1 MDVVRG
7 SCYHQNDGEDDR
19 QTDSVTGNAH
29 SRHISRCVYLE
40 AAPLRQI
47 THCWTFSAEFLKICI
62 KSRGTINYMNGFN
75 FFVVTCSWVV
85 LTCTLGLIAPLYFGF
100 TEVQLQSHS
109 FIPILLLDP
118 TTQYTCSSKYSVY
131 HAWEMK
137 IWLRNIL
144 AILLHVLFF
153 IMLRRTTTF
162 WTQR

>member
-7 SCYHQNDGEDDR
+7 SCYHQNDGEDDG

-75 FFVVTCSWVV
+75 F
-85 LTCTLGLIAPLYFGF
+85 
-100 TEVQLQSHS
+100 
-109 FIPILLLDP
+109 LLLRAVEL
-118 TTQYTCSSKYSVY
+118 C
-131 HAWEMK
+131 
-137 IWLRNIL
+137 
-144 AILLHVLFF
+144 
-153 IMLRRTTTF
+153 
-162 WTQR
+162 